1 MSNKYIVRIQK
12 NGVIKEVEVTASSPR
27 EAQEVACRLYPDH
40 KPTNIQ
46 WRINPTDGQK
56 ILCS

>member
-12 NGVIKEVEVTASSPR
+12 GGIAKEVEVTANSTR

-46 WRINPTDGQK
+46 WRINPTDGKRIQ
-56 ILCS
+56 CS